1 MASSTAR
8 RRLRTPPRATR
19 TKPAISYAE
28 PDSDSEPE
36 IYEADS
42 TSEKENRTPARRSR
56 KNATPQRSTKRTRPA
71 RSSPQADESD
81 DSDFKR
87 TPKKRRV
94 TSKPNTPKASKSEY
108 TVLIEGSGVI
118 PPWQSIPYHVL
129 VQIFRYASHPLYDDR
144 SFQPLPSSRWLVNT
158 AHVCRAF
165 AEPAFQVLYSSPP
178 LVPMIQAHMLVDLLT
193 TDPVSMAFKYRPK
206 VESLQIEVDQVAA
219 YSLGAGRGHLDLH
232 GLIKDLP
239 RLAALE
245 FYHQKDMSPYRNL
258 DDTIKWTYPESI
270 FEALEYV
277 DPNADAQRGDKTSV
291 CKLKSWRWSSRLAGK
306 KWPIEKL
313 QEVHLKPS
321 FSSLR
326 KIAFVNYQIPYLKKD
341 EEDPKYENILADSL
355 KALPE
360 LEHLI
365 FESSTLCNAKLLPL
379 LPTTLR
385 NLELINCWEIIAD
398 DLSEFLLT
406 HGRQLRVLTL
416 NHCQSLNL
424 AFLPVLGEA
433 CPNLQVLRMNL
444 TYFNLHATYRD
455 SEPQYDQLLLPEQV
469 PVWPSTLQTIELI
482 QLRKWETPA
491 AEMFF
496 QSLLDS
502 AGNLPDLR
510 RLTIQAIL
518 NIGWRDRASFR
529 DKWVG
534 SLARVF
540 KRVSESPNE
549 HVSVQRA
556 MKQLSLSV
564 DEKKEPIG
572 VETVD
577 VETKR
582 KSIRFRKGSSSNIA
596 PAPAKEAA
604 SPPSRRSTRARQ
616 PRPGTYAESSDSEA
630 EGPIERESRVSARE
644 ASRRAKFDRELAVLQ
659 ATAGIHTPDLTSSPK
674 PYSDSS
680 DDDKPLISMKSKGKG
695 KAKEIIQG
703 MCDVVEVRID
713 NLRPT
718 ENQVT
723 ERDFLDA
730 EPSGDEDWDGDHDD
744 IGGGYAW

>member
-1 MASSTAR
+1 MAASAAR
-8 RRLRTPPRATR
+8 HNLRTPPRTTR

-28 PDSDSEPE
+28 PDSDCDLE
-36 IYEADS
+36 ISDADS
-42 TSEKENRTPARRSR
+42 ASEKENRTPARRSR
-56 KNATPQRSTKRTRPA
+56 RNTTPQRPGKRSRRA
-71 RSSPQADESD
+71 SSSPRIDESD

-94 TSKPNTPKASKSEY
+94 SSKPSTPKASTSED

-118 PPWQSIPYHVL
+118 PPWRDLPYQVL
-129 VQIFRYASHPLYDDR
+129 VQIFQYASHPLYDDR
-144 SFQPLPSSRWLVNT
+144 TFQPLPSSRWLVRT
-158 AHVCRAF
+158 ARVCHAF
-165 AEPAFQVLYSSPP
+165 AEPALKVLYSSPP

-193 TDPVSMAFKYRPK
+193 ADPASMAFKYRPK
-206 VESLQIEVDQVAA
+206 VESLQIDVDQVAA
-219 YSLGAGRGHLDLH
+219 YSLGAGRGHLDLY

-258 DDTIKWTYPESI
+258 DENIKWTYPESI

-277 DPNADAQRGDKTSV
+277 NPNADAQRGDKTSP
-291 CKLKSWRWSSRLAGK
+291 CKLQGWRWSSRLAGK
-306 KWPIEKL
+306 KWPIDKL
-313 QEVHLKPS
+313 REIHMKPS
-321 FSSLR
+321 FTSLR
-326 KIAFVNYQIPYLKKD
+326 KVAFVNYQVPYIKKD
-341 EEDPKYENILADSL
+341 EEDPKHENILAESL
-355 KALPE
+355 KALTE

-379 LPTTLR
+379 LPTNLR
-385 NLELINCWEIIAD
+385 NLELVNCWEIIAD
-398 DLSEFLLT
+398 DLAEFLLT

-416 NHCQSLNL
+416 NHCQSLSL
-424 AFLPVLGEA
+424 AFLPTLGEA
-433 CPNLQVLRMNL
+433 CPNLQAFRMNL

-455 SEPQYDQLLLPEQV
+455 SEPQYEQLLLPEQV

-502 AGNLPDLR
+502 ADNLPDLR

-540 KRVSESPNE
+540 KRVSEPPME
-549 HVSVQRA
+549 HASVQRA
-556 MKQLSLSV
+556 MGQLTL
-564 DEKKEPIG
+564 DKKTEPTEA
-572 VETVD
+572 ETAIVK
-577 VETKR
+577 EEP
-582 KSIRFRKGSSSNIA
+582 KSRCSWPATAPSSSNV
-596 PAPAKEAA
+596 
-604 SPPSRRSTRARQ
+604 SPQVNSARPSPTRRSTRIRQ
-616 PRPGTYAESSDSEA
+616 PQPGKYAESSDSEA
-630 EGPIERESRVSARE
+630 EDPVGAGVRISARATRRRSKFERELE
-644 ASRRAKFDRELAVLQ
+644 VLH
-659 ATAGIHTPDLTSSPK
+659 ATAGMHTPDLTSSPK
-674 PYSDSS
+674 SYDDSS
-680 DDDKPLISMKSKGKG
+680 DDDKLLISKKGKG
-695 KAKEIIQG
+695 PEREVIQG
-703 MCDVVEVRID
+703 MCEVVEVRID

-730 EPSGDEDWDGDHDD
+730 EPSGDEDWDGDDDD
-744 IGGGYAW
+744 IGGGGYAW